1 MTLHIL
7 KPPVNPLAFQIL
19 ESTPTEES
27 RVAVVLSS
35 RGELPQLRGV
45 KMYRMTDSFA
55 PANSESVSYSRL
67 LDLIFTADK
76 VVAW

>member
-1 MTLHIL
+1 VTLHIL
-7 KPPVNPLAFQIL
+7 KPPVNPLALQIL
-19 ESTPTEES
+19 ESTPAEES
-27 RVAVVLSS
+27 PVAVVLSS
-35 RGELPQLRGV
+35 GGELPQLRGV
-45 KMYRMTDSFA
+45 KMYRVTDSSA

>member
-7 KPPVNPLAFQIL
+7 KHPVNPLALQIL
-19 ESTPTEES
+19 ESTPAEEFPI
-27 RVAVVLSS
+27 AVVLSS
-35 RGELPQLRGV
+35 GELPQLRGV
-45 KMYRMTDSFA
+45 KMYRMT
-55 PANSESVSYSRL
+55 NSSSSDNGESVSYSRL

>member
-7 KPPVNPLAFQIL
+7 KHPVNPLALQIL
-19 ESTPTEES
+19 ESTPAEES
-27 RVAVVLSS
+27 PVAVILSP

-45 KMYRMTDSFA
+45 KTYRLTDSSS
-55 PANSESVSYSRL
+55 PDNGESVSYARL
-67 LDLIFTADK
+67 LDMIFTADK

>member
-7 KPPVNPLAFQIL
+7 KHPVNPLALQIL
-19 ESTPTEES
+19 ESTPAEES
-27 RVAVVLSS
+27 PIAVVLSS
-35 RGELPQLRGV
+35 SGELPQLRGV
-45 KMYRMTDSFA
+45 KMYRMT
-55 PANSESVSYSRL
+55 NSSSSDNGESVSYSRL

>member
-7 KPPVNPLAFQIL
+7 KHPVNPLALQIL
-19 ESTPTEES
+19 ESTPAEES
-27 RVAVVLSS
+27 PVAVVLSS
-35 RGELPQLRGV
+35 RGELSQLRGV
-45 KMYRMTDSFA
+45 KMYRMTDSSA
-55 PANSESVSYSRL
+55 PDNGESVSYSRL

>member
-7 KPPVNPLAFQIL
+7 KHPVNPLALQIL
-19 ESTPTEES
+19 ESTPAEES
-27 RVAVVLSS
+27 PVAVVLSS
-35 RGELPQLRGV
+35 GGELPQLRGV
-45 KMYRMTDSFA
+45 KMYRMTDSSA
-55 PANSESVSYSRL
+55 PNNESVSYSRL

>member
-7 KPPVNPLAFQIL
+7 KHPVNPLALQIL
-19 ESTPTEES
+19 ESTPAEES
-27 RVAVVLSS
+27 PVAVVLSS
-35 RGELPQLRGV
+35 GGELPQLRGV
-45 KMYRMTDSFA
+45 KMYRMTDSSA
-55 PANSESVSYSRL
+55 PNSESVSYARL